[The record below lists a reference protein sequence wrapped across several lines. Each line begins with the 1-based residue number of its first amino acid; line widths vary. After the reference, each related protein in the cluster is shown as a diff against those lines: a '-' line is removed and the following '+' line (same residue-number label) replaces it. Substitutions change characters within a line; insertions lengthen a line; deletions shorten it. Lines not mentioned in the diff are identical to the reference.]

1 MKQLLLPG
9 ALAAGQRVELT
20 GDEYHYLVRVLR
32 KTPGDRFPG
41 IDALGT
47 RWSMEIERDDGDR
60 LVLGAHEPESAAGTD
75 AVFPR
80 VTLYQAVPKGNKL
93 DDVVRQLVQFGVH
106 RICPIITERTIAR
119 PEPGSARLD
128 RWRRI
133 SREAVQ
139 QSGADQPVEILDP
152 KPLAGVRPEDHALSF
167 VLHQEP
173 LAQASLHGY
182 LGTIPD
188 AVELVV
194 GPEGG
199 FADSELSSLLDS
211 GFEPLWLGPQ
221 VLRSE
226 SAALFAAAALRLLIV
241 EHAQWQPA
249 RE

>member
-1 MKQLLLPG
+1 MKQLLLPE

-32 KTPGDRFPG
+32 SRPGDRIPA
-41 IDALGT
+41 IDASGV
-47 RWSMEIERDDGDR
+47 RWAMEVERDDGDR
-60 LVLGAHEPESAAGTD
+60 IVLSASEAVTASGT
-75 AVFPR
+75 VLPG
-80 VTLYQAVPKGNKL
+80 VTLYQAIPKGNKF
-93 DDVVRQLVQFGVH
+93 DNVIRQLVQFGVH
-106 RICPIITERTIAR
+106 RICPVITDRTIAR
-119 PEPGSARLD
+119 PDPGSQRLD
-128 RWRRI
+128 RWRRVA
-133 SREAVQ
+133 REAVQ
-139 QSGADQPVEILDP
+139 QSGADQPAEILDP
-152 KPLAGVRPEDHALSF
+152 RPLDDVQPDDRALSL

-182 LGTIPD
+182 LGSIPE

-199 FADSELSSLLDS
+199 FADSELSSLVDS

-249 RE
+249 NE

>member
-1 MKQLLLPG
+1 MKQLLLPE
-9 ALAAGQRVELT
+9 ALAAGQRVELV

-32 KTPGDRFPG
+32 KAPGDRFHA
-41 IDALGT
+41 IDAGGA
-47 RWSMEIERDDGDR
+47 RWSVEVERDDGER
-60 LVLGAHEPESAAGTD
+60 IVLVAHELLAASGRS
-75 AVFPR
+75 FPR
-80 VTLYQAVPKGNKL
+80 VTLYQAIPKGNKL
-93 DDVVRQLVQFGVH
+93 DDVIRQLVQFGVQ

-119 PEPGSARLD
+119 PDSGSVRLD

-133 SREAVQ
+133 AREAVQ
-139 QSGADQPVEILDP
+139 QSGEVLDP
-152 KPLAGVRPEDHALSF
+152 QPLETVVPEHDAVSL

-173 LAQASLHGY
+173 LARASLHGY
-182 LGTIPD
+182 LGIIPE

-199 FADSELSSLLDS
+199 FADSELSRLLAS

-226 SAALFAAAALRLLIV
+226 SAALFASAALRLLIV

-249 RE
+249 HE